1 LLGRGNKYGARRA
14 VDGNGRSYDSTAE
27 RDRAAEL
34 QLLEQAGEIRNLQ
47 AQPRVELEPMIF
59 YKPDF
64 AYEELPMAWMRDD
77 PAHATWRLI
86 HEDVKGVVTERFRL
100 ICKLWAIHGPGPLRI
115 TQRRSKRE
123 GFRVTREILPKGD
136 A

>member
-1 LLGRGNKYGARRA
+1 LLTRPNKFGARRA
-14 VDGNGRSYDSTAE
+14 VDHNGRTYDSTAE
-27 RDRAAEL
+27 RDRAEEL
-34 QLLEQAGEIRNLQ
+34 SLLEQAGEIRNLQ
-47 AQPRVELEPMIF
+47 AQPRIELERGIF

-64 AYEELPMAWMRDD
+64 AYDEVRYAHRSEGRAWR
-77 PAHATWRLI
+77 TI

-100 ICKLWAIHGPGPLRI
+100 ICKLWALHGPGPLRI
-115 TQRRSKRE
+115 TQRSGRKA